1 MATTTGITSSG
12 SSVIVTPSLIIAG
25 SADNWTG
32 SLDLANN
39 KLVVQTGNLSGQA
52 LKDAVLQID
61 NQVKSGYNLANGSAT
76 VWKGTGINSSI
87 AASDTHRNV
96 GLAVFQNN
104 TNSFGSTDG
113 TVTDGSGLIKYTT
126 FGGVPVAKNDVLVKY
141 TYYGDTDLDGKITAG
156 DYTNIDLAFAHQQTL
171 GNQSGWANGD
181 FDYDGKI
188 TAADYSL
195 IDTAFAAQTTVLS
208 DDVHTLGALGSV
220 TAVPEPSTWL
230 LALMG
235 VIGLLAFAHHRKVQL
250 AKLQTGKS

>member
-1 MATTTGITSSG
+1 MT
-12 SSVIVTPSLIIAG
+12 
-25 SADNWTG
+25 
-32 SLDLANN
+32 
-39 KLVVQTGNLSGQA
+39 
-52 LKDAVLQID
+52 
-61 NQVKSGYNLANGSAT
+61 
-76 VWKGTGINSSI
+76 
-87 AASDTHRNV
+87 DTHRNV

-126 FGGVPVAKNDVLVKY
+126 FGGVTVAKNDVLVKY

-156 DYTNIDLAFAHQQTL
+156 DYTNIDLAFAHQQTF

-195 IDTAFAAQTTVLS
+195 IDTAFAAQTTVLA
-208 DDVHTLGALGSV
+208 DDVHTLGSLTSSLGSGESSGGSLGSV

-230 LALMG
+230 LGIMG
-235 VIGLLAFAHHRKVQL
+235 AIGLIALARRRKMQL
-250 AKLQTGKS
+250 AK